1 MLSVFRWDTKVQ
13 VKPNVWMCLLPI
25 KHCVNVA
32 SRVKCIAWSG
42 WMKNTV
48 CGNTCP
54 FFPQRMADLRPH
66 SVSNAKHIQHQGRFF
81 FCLMSKPVTPNSSR
95 QCLTCLLSCSTTDL
109 LCWTSW
115 TGSEEREEHKASR
128 WTEQCL
134 YGMFLTNTEN
144 KCWITHIH
152 R

>member
-1 MLSVFRWDTKVQ
+1 MLSVFRWATKVQ

-54 FFPQRMADLRPH
+54 FFPKGWQIYVLIVWVMQNT
-66 SVSNAKHIQHQGRFF
+66 SNIKDIF
-81 FCLMSKPVTPNSSR
+81 FCLMSKPVTPNSGR

-134 YGMFLTNTEN
+134 YGTFLTNTEN
-144 KCWITHIH
+144 KCWITHSH